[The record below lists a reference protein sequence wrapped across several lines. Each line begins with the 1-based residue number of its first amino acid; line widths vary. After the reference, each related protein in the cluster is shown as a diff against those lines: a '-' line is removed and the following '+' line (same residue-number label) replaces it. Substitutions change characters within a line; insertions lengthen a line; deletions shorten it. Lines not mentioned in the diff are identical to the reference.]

1 MKDKDVSFLLEIDRS
16 GLIVD
21 IFWYQPIFLLSPYQ
35 NKLVDLFID
44 SEKERLINLIQNII
58 SNQENKVCIEPFRL
72 INLENDISMC
82 FMLLEEKILIVGYDE
97 GIFNSTVEVE
107 FVRSFFARFMKVIVS
122 LDTNYL
128 TKNELMVRNQFEHI
142 QKLNNELLN
151 VQRLLKKANAQLNR
165 LNVELNNRL
174 VKDALT
180 GLVSRYQYREE
191 IERVI
196 SKNPKKLGVFVFIDI
211 DDFKRINDT
220 YGHNAGDEYLKTFA
234 NRLNQLSFADTVV
247 MRIAGDEFGLYIH
260 GYERVGTYETA
271 EIWRMINENVIT
283 EPIVVGKYQEIIRCS
298 VGMAVYNLD
307 TEDVYELI
315 EFADFA
321 MYEAKQSGKNA
332 SSIFDKKRYIEN
344 KKYMR

>member
-1 MKDKDVSFLLEIDRS
+1 LNERDASFLFEIDKQ
-16 GLIVD
+16 GQILN
-21 IFWYQPIFLLSPYQ
+21 IFWYHPAYLISPYQ
-35 NKLVDLFID
+35 KTLESIFQATEHARLRQLLNHVLDKNETMICN
-44 SEKERLINLIQNII
+44 ERFRMI
-58 SNQENKVCIEPFRL
+58 SPEM
-72 INLENDISMC
+72 DISIC
-82 FMLLEEKILIVGYDE
+82 LSPVEGKILMVGYDYDVFSSE
-97 GIFNSTVEVE
+97 EEIEY
-107 FVRSFFARFMKVIVS
+107 VRTLVGQFMRVVRA
-122 LDTNYL
+122 LDTDIL
-128 TKNELMVRNQFEHI
+128 TKSEMMIRDQFEQI

-151 VQRLLKKANAQLNR
+151 MQRQLKKANAQLNR
-165 LNVELNNRL
+165 LNQELNNRL

-191 IERVI
+191 IELVI
-196 SKNPKKLGVFVFIDI
+196 SKMPKKLGIFVFIDI
-211 DDFKRINDT
+211 DNFKRINDT

-234 NRLNQLSFADTVV
+234 DRLNQLPFADTVA

-260 GYERVGTYETA
+260 GYERVGVNETE
-271 EIWRMINENVIT
+271 EIWQVIKEKVIT

-332 SSIFDKKRYIEN
+332 SSIFDKNRYIEN